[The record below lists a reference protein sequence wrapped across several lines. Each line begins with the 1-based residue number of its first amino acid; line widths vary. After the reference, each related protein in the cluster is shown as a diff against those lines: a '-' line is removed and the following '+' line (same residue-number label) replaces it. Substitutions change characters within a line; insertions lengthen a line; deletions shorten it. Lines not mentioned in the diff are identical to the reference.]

1 MRPCTMPESE
11 RTAAP
16 RARMEPSRRGA
27 AHACRV
33 VERPLPRPGAP
44 RPRLKRGLE
53 RRQRMA
59 LVEFRDVSFT
69 YLAATDARRTQG
81 FALSD
86 LSLEIAPG
94 EIVGVIGPNSSGKTT
109 LIRLL
114 TRVLEPAGGE
124 IRLEGAPVRRLS
136 RTELARR
143 VAVVPQ
149 GILPQFPF
157 TVGELVLM
165 GRYPHDPGRYFESPR
180 DRVVAREAM
189 EATGVLELADLPLEQ
204 LSGGERQRAAL
215 ARALAQEP
223 RLLVLDEPTAHLD
236 LRYQVEAAALLRRLN
251 RERGMTVLLVS
262 HDLNLAAE
270 VCDRLLL
277 LSRGRASAIGTP
289 EAVLDEAL
297 LASVFGCAVT
307 VEKNAATR
315 RPVVRP
321 TWLTDSTAD
330 REAVRAAGRRGR
342 AQAVAGWPRR
352 PRRADQAVRAAGRRG
367 AGAPPAE
374 AR

>member
-1 MRPCTMPESE
+1 
-11 RTAAP
+11 
-16 RARMEPSRRGA
+16 MEPSRRGA

-33 VERPLPRPGAP
+33 VTRPLPHPGAP
-44 RPRLKRGLE
+44 HARLPPMTL
-53 RRQRMA
+53 A
-59 LVEFRDVSFT
+59 EFRNVSFT
-69 YLAATDARRTQG
+69 YPASAESRARP
-81 FALSD
+81 FALADVSV
-86 LSLEIAPG
+86 EIAPG

-114 TRVLEPAGGE
+114 TRVLEPASGE
-124 IRLEGAPVRRLS
+124 IRLEGVPVRGLS
-136 RTELARR
+136 RTDLARR

-180 DRVVAREAM
+180 DRSVAREAM
-189 EATGVLELADLPLEQ
+189 EATGVLELADMPLEH
-204 LSGGERQRAAL
+204 LSGGERQRAVI

-236 LRYQVEAAALLRRLN
+236 LRYQVEVAALLRRLN
-251 RERGMTVLLVS
+251 RERGTTVLLVS

-277 LSRGRASAIGTP
+277 LNQGRVAALGAP

-297 LASVFGCAVT
+297 LASVFGCAVVVDKHET
-307 VEKNAATR
+307 TR
-315 RPVVRP
+315 RPVVRL
-321 TWLTDSTAD
+321 TWRLDAPSAASAD
-330 REAVRAAGRRGR
+330 RKGVR
-342 AQAVAGWPRR
+342 
-352 PRRADQAVRAAGRRG
+352 
-367 AGAPPAE
+367 E
-374 AR
+374 TT

>member
-1 MRPCTMPESE
+1 MT
-11 RTAAP
+11 
-16 RARMEPSRRGA
+16 
-27 AHACRV
+27 
-33 VERPLPRPGAP
+33 
-44 RPRLKRGLE
+44 
-53 RRQRMA
+53 
-59 LVEFRDVSFT
+59 LVEFRNVSFA
-69 YLAATDARRTQG
+69 YPASEERGRRP
-81 FALSD
+81 FALAD
-86 LSLEIAPG
+86 LSFEILPG
-94 EIVGVIGPNSSGKTT
+94 EIIGVIGPNSSGKTT

-124 IRLEGAPVRRLS
+124 VRLEDVPVRRLS
-136 RTELARR
+136 RTDLARR

-149 GILPQFPF
+149 GMLPQFPF

-180 DRVVAREAM
+180 DRAVARQAM
-189 EATGVLELADLPLEQ
+189 AAMGVLEIADMPLEH
-204 LSGGERQRAAL
+204 LSGGERQRAVI

-251 RERGMTVLLVS
+251 RERGMTILLVS

-277 LSRGRASAIGTP
+277 LHGGRAAAIGSP

-297 LASVFGCAVT
+297 LASVFGCGVVVDKSET
-307 VEKNAATR
+307 TR
-315 RPVVRP
+315 RPIVRL
-321 TWLTDSTAD
+321 TWRTDPPI
-330 REAVRAAGRRGR
+330 AGGAPAR
-342 AQAVAGWPRR
+342 
-352 PRRADQAVRAAGRRG
+352 DVRAAGRRG

-374 AR
+374 AREQEGGGQTT